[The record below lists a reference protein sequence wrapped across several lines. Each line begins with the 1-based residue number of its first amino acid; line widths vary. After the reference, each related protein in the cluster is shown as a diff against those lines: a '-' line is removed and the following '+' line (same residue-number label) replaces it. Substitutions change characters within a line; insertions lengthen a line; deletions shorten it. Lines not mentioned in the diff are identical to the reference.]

1 MVVDLR
7 SGWWAV
13 YLFSLEGL
21 KRMDLL
27 KEKAIFDGE
36 VLVGASHI
44 SFQFDMVTDILI
56 LPL

>member
-1 MVVDLR
+1 
-7 SGWWAV
+7 
-13 YLFSLEGL
+13 
-21 KRMDLL
+21 MDLL